1 VAEYRA
7 GNWQAAIDAFEKSNE
22 LGKPPNRWHFL
33 FLAMAH
39 WQRGDKS
46 RARELYQQAV
56 ESTEKNRP
64 GDPEV
69 EMFRAEAEALMGIKK
84 KK

>member
-1 VAEYRA
+1 M
-7 GNWQAAIDAFEKSNE
+7 
-22 LGKPPNRWHFL
+22 

>member
-1 VAEYRA
+1 
-7 GNWQAAIDAFEKSNE
+7 
-22 LGKPPNRWHFL
+22 
-33 FLAMAH
+33 MAH
-39 WQRGDKS
+39 WQRGNKC
-46 RARELYQQAV
+46 RARELYRQAV
-56 ESTEKNRP
+56 ESTEKNSP